1 MKRTMRRLVL
11 PAVLLVG
18 TVTLAACGGNSE
30 TSTQSA
36 DSSSSISGSMSATAT
51 PSADGTPASGPH
63 NAADVT
69 FATGMIPHHGQALE
83 MAAMAVMKATDPQV
97 KQLAVAIQGA
107 QTPEIVQMSGW
118 LSGWGEP
125 VPDPSMSG
133 MGMSGIDMTGMMSE
147 QDMTRLKDATGTKFD
162 RLWLEMMVTHHQGA
176 VAMAKT
182 EQQDGQNSDA
192 KKLAVLIIAGQSKEI
207 ATMQG
212 LLQQ

>member
-11 PAVLLVG
+11 PAVLLMGAVA
-18 TVTLAACGGNSE
+18 LAACGGGSG
-30 TSTQSA
+30 TTPHSMG
-36 DSSSSISGSMSATAT
+36 SSSMPGPTSATAT

-69 FATGMIPHHGQALE
+69 FASGMIPHHGQALE

-97 KQLAVAIQGA
+97 KKLAVAIQGA

-133 MGMSGIDMTGMMSE
+133 MNMSGMAMTGMMSE
-147 QDMTRLKDATGTKFD
+147 QDMTRLTEATGAKFD

-182 EQQDGQNSDA
+182 EQQDGQNPDA
-192 KKLAVLIIAGQSKEI
+192 KKLAGLIIAGQSKEI

-212 LLQQ
+212 RLKQ